1 MRGVSNECN
10 ISTERERERERVGF
24 VGSYKVIV

>member
-10 ISTERERERERVGF
+10 ISTERERERERGEF
-24 VGSYKVIV
+24 ADSFKVII